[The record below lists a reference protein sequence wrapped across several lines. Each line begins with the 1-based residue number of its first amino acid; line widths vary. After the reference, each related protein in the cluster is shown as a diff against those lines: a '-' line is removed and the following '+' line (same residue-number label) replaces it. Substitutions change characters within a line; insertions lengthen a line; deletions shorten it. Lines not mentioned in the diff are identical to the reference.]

1 MIIKNFYPFNLFLV
15 NLLWIG
21 MIPQGAV
28 LAQNRPDS
36 PSFSP
41 LSSSSPSSQFTPVPQ
56 GYEPPPFGEGSSGA
70 LNEYRLDSGDSIN
83 VSVFRFPEFN
93 FGGVIDENG
102 DVVVPILGRVAVK
115 GLTIREVE
123 NKIAF
128 ELNRRFLRE
137 PPQVTAVL
145 SGQRPVNLTIIGE
158 VTRPGYY
165 NIASATPISAILTQ
179 AGGTTDKADLRSII
193 VKRQLPDNTV
203 VEEKVNLYE
212 PLIEGRSEPRIRLQ
226 PGDTII
232 VSQLEVGQD
241 QDYDRFFISRS
252 NVPRPVITVKV
263 VAPTGAA
270 GASLRNIN
278 VPNGSTF
285 LDAVALLPEFIPLVT
300 NNQVTL
306 MRFDPELGKVVTQSL
321 NVRQTI
327 QGGDATQNV
336 PLRQDDVIVVSRTLL
351 GRILGGIRVIT
362 QPIRDIFGFTDFIQR
377 TIDGRIFDRG
387 GNNFRF

>member
-1 MIIKNFYPFNLFLV
+1 MIIKNFYPFNLFLI

-28 LAQNRPDS
+28 LAQNRPES
-36 PSFSP
+36 PSFAPFSP
-41 LSSSSPSSQFTPVPQ
+41 QSNQFTPVPQ

-70 LNEYRLDSGDSIN
+70 LNEYRLDSGDSIS

-102 DVVVPILGRVAVK
+102 DVIVPILGRLAVK
-115 GLTIREVE
+115 GLTVREVE
-123 NKIAF
+123 NKISF

-137 PPQVTAVL
+137 APQVTAVL

-193 VKRQLPDNTV
+193 IKRRLPDNTV
-203 VEEKVNLYE
+203 VEEKVNLYA
-212 PLIEGRSEPRIRLQ
+212 PLIEGSSEPRVRLQ

-241 QDYDRFFISRS
+241 QDYDRFFIARS

-263 VAPTGAA
+263 VAPTGVA

-377 TIDGRIFDRG
+377 TIDGRLFDRG